1 MLKYFNVKI
10 SSEFNSKVEK
20 FNIIL
25 IILNEL
31 EIEQLKKDSIWQND
45 RTGYEVLEN
54 NQIDTNDIP
63 LVVILDH
70 SFTIRNISLDREFF
84 GFRANSLNRSR
95 YLVDR
100 VPLLIKHGLVEVIK
114 LMQKT
119 MKTNE
124 VNMNDF
130 IAQIIK
136 NTNEKETSMQWEA
149 SSSKVEK
156 ISFYLF
162 DETDKKQLK
171 II

>member
-1 MLKYFNVKI
+1 MLKYFNIKI
-10 SSEFNSKVEK
+10 SSEFKSEVEK

-25 IILNEL
+25 IILNEY
-31 EIEQLKKDSIWQND
+31 EIEQLKKDSIWHND
-45 RTGYEVLEN
+45 RAGYEVLEN
-54 NQIDTNDIP
+54 NEIGTNQIP

-84 GFRANSLNRSR
+84 GFKTNSINRSR
-95 YLVDR
+95 YLADR
-100 VPLLIKHGLVEVIK
+100 VPLLIKQCLVEVIK

-130 IAQIIK
+130 IAQIAK
-136 NTNEKETSMQWEA
+136 NTKEKETSMQWEV

-156 ISFYLF
+156 ISFYLVVES
-162 DETDKKQLK
+162 DRKQLK
-171 II
+171 